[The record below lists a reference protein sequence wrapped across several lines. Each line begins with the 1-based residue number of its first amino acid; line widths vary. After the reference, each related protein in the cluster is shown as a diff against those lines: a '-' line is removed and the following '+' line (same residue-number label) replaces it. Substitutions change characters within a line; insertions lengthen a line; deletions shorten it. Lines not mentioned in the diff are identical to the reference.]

1 MSPFLNQSFQKCDS
15 FRAGGAG
22 NRAHAAGSVGLHHVL
37 TMTSIN
43 SLPPVLNR
51 GDTALYIGP
60 ICPNAYGRW
69 PVRGLCTILSAP
81 HDTDHPAGLQFVIA
95 FKPKASLRARF
106 LAHLS
111 ELLPVAA

>member
-1 MSPFLNQSFQKCDS
+1 
-15 FRAGGAG
+15 
-22 NRAHAAGSVGLHHVL
+22 
-37 TMTSIN
+37 MTSIAT

-51 GDTALYIGP
+51 GDAALYIGP

-69 PVRGLCTILSAP
+69 PRRGRCTIISAP
-81 HDTDHPAGLQFVIA
+81 HDSDHRAGLQFVIA
-95 FKPKASLRARF
+95 FKARASARAQF